1 MDQRPDDL
9 TGMDTAAAKEYII
22 AHIASLKLTER
33 KIAELD
39 AELGTWKRRMEL
51 AQSKGAIDLAEA
63 AQGEMNRLQAERDR
77 IAAEAGE
84 LEGQIQRMRTQIP
97 GLEARKRTIDPDLL
111 EQELLIAT
119 GHMPG
124 DEDKVALERD
134 FAALEKKTSAEDALA
149 ALKAKMNLGGNAP
162 EAEHAAG
169 SAQGPQGPQG
179 ENQGG
184 EQQP

>member
-1 MDQRPDDL
+1 MEQRPDDL
-9 TGMDTAAAKEYII
+9 TGMDTAAAKEYIL

-39 AELGTWKRRMEL
+39 AELATWKRRIDL
-51 AQSKGAIDLAEA
+51 AQSKGAVDLVDA

-84 LEGQIQRMRTQIP
+84 LDGQIQRMRTQLP

-111 EQELLIAT
+111 EQELLMAA

-124 DEDKVALERD
+124 DEDKVAVERNL
-134 FAALEKKTSAEDALA
+134 AALEKSAAADNALA
-149 ALKAKMNLGGNAP
+149 ALKSKLSGDPAGSP
-162 EAEHAAG
+162 E
-169 SAQGPQGPQG
+169 SAQGSRG

-184 EQQP
+184 NPGGEQQS